1 MLIRHLHQSEG
12 LDLSERQGG
21 LGRPETRHLGMGMM
35 MMSGSRA
42 GGRKRRGSGKSG
54 KGKGSNQCQQVIYS
68 DGETPTEVF
77 NATLPRLCPF
87 NVEIYQPCPDPDDP
101 ASGGG
106 ITDTNTTF
114 VYSAGAPTL
123 YCNTNSTAG
132 TGKGSNGGKGKGGK
146 SALSNCF
153 EAPAIPFAGLLGAD
167 GTYTTI
173 GGVTWFLFEGDLGA
187 GDMPDGPGI
196 FILEGLSVSTT
207 DANFTTT
214 FSEAVGTVTDI
225 CEVLA

>member
-1 MLIRHLHQSEG
+1 MLIRHLQQSEE

-35 MMSGSRA
+35 MMSGSR
-42 GGRKRRGSGKSG
+42 GDRKRGGSG
-54 KGKGSNQCQQVIYS
+54 KGKGSTQCQQVIYS

-87 NVEIYQPCPDPDDP
+87 NVEIYQPCPDPNDP
-101 ASGGG
+101 ASGEG

-114 VYSAGAPTL
+114 AYSGGAPTL

-132 TGKGSNGGKGKGGK
+132 TGKSSKGSKGGK
-146 SALSNCF
+146 SSLSNCF
-153 EAPAIPFAGLLGAD
+153 AAPALPFAGLLDAD
-167 GTYTTI
+167 GNYTTI
-173 GGVTWFLFEGDLGA
+173 GGVIWFLFEGDLGA

-196 FILEGLSVSTT
+196 FLLEGLSVSST

-214 FSEAVGTVTDI
+214 FSEATGTVTDI